1 MRWSL
6 RSRLAEIAR
15 IAVVLVIY
23 GGGVAACGRPS
34 ETKASDASP
43 GVPLSTGIA
52 WIRCDGVSGFDQ
64 RHDTPL
70 SDTSVADLRE
80 AERRCSDHAINQIFY
95 NGPIDQAF
103 SSLVANAATLTN
115 KSGFTADTSYSRRS
129 EPRGTIGARCRKS
142 DRRRVFCA
150 RISTCWIFASG
161 HAAST
166 RLLPLCVRSQ
176 QNAGFEP
183 YTRSWWRKDA
193 ARGSQERLPFACRK
207 FYSGAL
213 DRMKL
218 RTER

>member
-1 MRWSL
+1 MEEA
-6 RSRLAEIAR
+6 SRP
-15 IAVVLVIY
+15 AVVRLKRKQ
-23 GGGVAACGRPS
+23 ATLHRACLFRPGLLGY
-34 ETKASDASP
+34 DATGSAVSIR
-43 GVPLSTGIA
+43 GTILPL
-52 WIRCDGVSGFDQ
+52 
-64 RHDTPL
+64 
-70 SDTSVADLRE
+70 DTSVADLRE

-115 KSGFTADTSYSRRS
+115 KSGFTADTSYSRRW

-166 RLLPLCVRSQ
+166 RLLPLCVRLQ

-183 YTRSWWRKDA
+183 NTRSWWRKMPLED
-193 ARGSQERLPFACRK
+193 RRSDYFACRK